1 MAMKTQTPK
10 MAALLGSAAIVVAT
24 ACGQSTVSHESV
36 TTSAP
41 AATPSAAAPASPA
54 PAEATITITNFEMS
68 DVTVA
73 PGGRITVQND
83 DREQHTVTS
92 NAAGAFSVDIPGRS
106 KTTFTAPMKPGS
118 YPFHCNYHASMHGML
133 TVQ

>member
-1 MAMKTQTPK
+1 MKTKTPK
-10 MAALLGSAAIVVAT
+10 TAALLGSVVIVVAS
-24 ACGQSTVSHESV
+24 ACGQSTVSNETM
-36 TTSAP
+36 TTTRPP
-41 AATPSAAAPASPA
+41 ASPSAAPPASPA
-54 PAEATITITNFEMS
+54 PAETTITINNFEMS

-73 PGGRITVQND
+73 PGGRVTVQND

-92 NAAGAFSVDIPGRS
+92 NTAGAFSVDVPGRAKAS
-106 KTTFTAPMKPGS
+106 FTAPTKPGQ

>member
-10 MAALLGSAAIVVAT
+10 MAAVLAAIVVAS
-24 ACGQSTVSHESV
+24 ACGGQSGVSQQSV
-36 TTSAP
+36 TTTAP
-41 AATPSAAAPASPA
+41 AATPTAAAPASPA

-106 KTTFTAPMKPGS
+106 KATFTAPMQPGS

>member
-1 MAMKTQTPK
+1 MTTQTPK
-10 MAALLGSAAIVVAT
+10 LAALLGSTAIVVAS
-24 ACGQSTVSHESV
+24 ACGQSGVTQESI

-41 AATPSAAAPASPA
+41 AKTPSAAAPASPA

-68 DVTVA
+68 DATVA

-92 NAAGAFSVDIPGRS
+92 NTAGAFSVDIPGRS
-106 KTTFTAPMKPGS
+106 KATFTAPMQPGS
-118 YPFHCNYHASMHGML
+118 YAFHCNYHASMHGML

>member
-1 MAMKTQTPK
+1 MAMTTQTSK
-10 MAALLGSAAIVVAT
+10 IAALLGSTVIVVAS
-24 ACGQSTVSHESV
+24 ACGQSGVSHETI

-41 AATPSAAAPASPA
+41 ATTPSAAAPASPA

-68 DVTVA
+68 DATVA

-92 NAAGAFSVDIPGRS
+92 NTAGAFSVDVPGRS
-106 KTTFTAPMKPGS
+106 KATFTAPMKPGQ